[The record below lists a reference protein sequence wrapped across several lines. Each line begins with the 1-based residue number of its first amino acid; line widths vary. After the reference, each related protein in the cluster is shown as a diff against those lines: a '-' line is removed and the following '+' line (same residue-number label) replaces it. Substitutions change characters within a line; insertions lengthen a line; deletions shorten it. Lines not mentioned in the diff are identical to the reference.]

1 MLIKVFSPSEAQD
14 IRLFAG
20 RKAMNLSGV
29 LVVARPDTLSSVAQA
44 LSALRG
50 VEVHQQDPLSGR
62 LVAVLEAE
70 DILAETE
77 LLRRIQSLPGV
88 AMAEMVTHYFGE
100 DEQIFNE
107 LPAELQSHPG
117 LSDQA
122 LAELNDPGRARGYP

>member
-1 MLIKVFSPSEAQD
+1 
-14 IRLFAG
+14 
-20 RKAMNLSGV
+20 MNLSGV
-29 LVVARPDTLSSVAQA
+29 LVVTRPDTLSSVAHA
-44 LSALRG
+44 LSALPG

-70 DILAETE
+70 DIMAETE

-100 DEQIFNE
+100 DKQIINE

-117 LSDQA
+117 LSERA
-122 LAELNDPGRARGYP
+122 LAELNDLGLTRHYSS